1 MNQKKKKC
9 LSTFEVCLYTF
20 FGILALLTLYPFY
33 NVLIVSF
40 SNTLTS
46 VKYSPYLIPHVVD
59 PTGYK
64 VIMNDV
70 YFFKALGTTVLV
82 TLLGTTLNMVFSII
96 AAYVLSRKRLIGRK
110 FFLSAILFTML
121 FSGGLIPTY
130 LVICDLHLVN
140 TIWSMILPTMISTYY
155 LIIMKN
161 YFASL
166 PPSLEEA
173 ARIDGANEF
182 VVLTKIYIPISKPFM
197 ATFAL
202 FYAVERW
209 NGWWEAFLYI
219 SDKNIKP
226 LQIYLRDIL
235 VSFNTQLGSQA
246 QSMLTGNKVFVQSV
260 QMAAI
265 VITMLPI
272 LCLYPFLQKY
282 FVKGVMIGS
291 VKE

>member
-1 MNQKKKKC
+1 M
-9 LSTFEVCLYTF
+9 
-20 FGILALLTLYPFY
+20 
-33 NVLIVSF
+33 
-40 SNTLTS
+40 
-46 VKYSPYLIPHVVD
+46 
-59 PTGYK
+59 
-64 VIMNDV
+64 
-70 YFFKALGTTVLV
+70 
-82 TLLGTTLNMVFSII
+82 
-96 AAYVLSRKRLIGRK
+96 
-110 FFLSAILFTML
+110 
-121 FSGGLIPTY
+121 
-130 LVICDLHLVN
+130 
-140 TIWSMILPTMISTYY
+140 IWSMILPTMISTYY

-182 VVLTKIYIPISKPFM
+182 VVLTRIFVPISKPFM

-209 NGWWEAFLYI
+209 NGGWEAFLYI
-219 SDKNIKP
+219 NDKNIKP

-246 QSMLTGNKVFVQSV
+246 QSMLSGDKVFVQSV

>member
-1 MNQKKKKC
+1 MNM
-9 LSTFEVCLYTF
+9 
-20 FGILALLTLYPFY
+20 A
-33 NVLIVSF
+33 F
-40 SNTLTS
+40 S
-46 VKYSPYLIPHVVD
+46 VV
-59 PTGYK
+59 
-64 VIMNDV
+64 
-70 YFFKALGTTVLV
+70 
-82 TLLGTTLNMVFSII
+82 
-96 AAYVLSRKRLIGRK
+96 AAYVLSRKRLMGRGA
-110 FFLSAILFTML
+110 LLGAILFTML

-130 LVICDLHLVN
+130 LVICDLGLDN
-140 TIWSMILPTMISTYY
+140 TVWSMILPTMISTYY

-161 YFASL
+161 YFAGI
-166 PPSLEEA
+166 PASLEEA
-173 ARIDGANEF
+173 ARIDGANDAVILTRIF
-182 VVLTKIYIPISKPFM
+182 VPISKPFM

-219 SDKNIKP
+219 NKKDIKP

-246 QSMLTGNKVFVQSV
+246 QSVMTGGKVFVQSV

-265 VITMLPI
+265 VVTMVPI

>member
-1 MNQKKKKC
+1 MEAKKNHK
-9 LSTFEVCLYTF
+9 LSPFEICLYLL
-20 FGILALLTLYPFY
+20 FGILAVMTLYPFY
-33 NVLIVSF
+33 NVLIVSL
-40 SNTLTS
+40 SNTVTS
-46 VKYSPYLIPHVVD
+46 AKYSPYLLPHVFD
-59 PTGYK
+59 LSGYK
-64 VIMNDV
+64 AIIKDV
-70 YFFKALGTTVLV
+70 YFFKS
-82 TLLGTTLNMVFSII
+82 LGTTLLVTILGTALNMTFSVV

-130 LVICDLHLVN
+130 LVICDLHLNN

-173 ARIDGANEF
+173 ARIDGANDF
-182 VVLTKIYIPISKPFM
+182 VILTRIFVPISKPFM

-219 SDKNIKP
+219 NDKNIKP

-235 VSFNTQLGSQA
+235 VSFNTQLSSQA
-246 QSMLTGNKVFVQSV
+246 QSMISGGKVFVQSV

-272 LCLYPFLQKY
+272 VCLYPFLQKY